1 MFIYMYMHISI
12 LLADK
17 VFKTYKRPCN
27 NGELA
32 KKMLSECMENSILK
46 DGCSIKGLM
55 FSERNL

>member
-1 MFIYMYMHISI
+1 MHTSI

-32 KKMLSECMENSILK
+32 KKMLSECMENSIVK

>member
-1 MFIYMYMHISI
+1 MHISI

-32 KKMLSECMENSILK
+32 KKNVK
-46 DGCSIKGLM
+46 
-55 FSERNL
+55 